1 MKLAQYFIGAQ
12 MPGPIDDQTR
22 NLKTLGSRLY
32 TVAFQALNQF
42 VLAHSAA
49 PANTHKTQ
57 IIQALQHDVTSA
69 IARVRPETGRNGSIS
84 LTRCL
89 AVAGTIQRHGRCSE
103 QV

>member
-1 MKLAQYFIGAQ
+1 VKLPQYLIGAQ
-12 MPGPIDDQTR
+12 VPRPIDDQTR

-42 VLAHSAA
+42 ILAHSAA
-49 PANTHKTQ
+49 PANTNKTQ

-69 IARVRPETGRNGSIS
+69 AARARTETGRNGSIPM
-84 LTRCL
+84 TRCL

-103 QV
+103 RI